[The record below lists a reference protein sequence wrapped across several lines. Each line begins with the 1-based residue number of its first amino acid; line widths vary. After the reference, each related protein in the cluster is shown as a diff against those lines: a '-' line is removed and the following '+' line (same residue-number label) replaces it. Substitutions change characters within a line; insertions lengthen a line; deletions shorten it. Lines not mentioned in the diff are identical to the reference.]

1 LVIKITH
8 LLTLTTQEVSI
19 NDKHS
24 SSLRPTPKS
33 NSHSWILWYILHTCI
48 IILCEQSIFQ
58 FPTQSGQKMKT
69 ITLTDD
75 QFDTLF
81 EFVDQKV
88 EYIVEKSID
97 YQDSEILNEWEDL
110 MDVHNVLEET
120 KDKYEQ
126 KLAKAQASQ
135 PVAEW

>member
-1 LVIKITH
+1 
-8 LLTLTTQEVSI
+8 
-19 NDKHS
+19 
-24 SSLRPTPKS
+24 
-33 NSHSWILWYILHTCI
+33 
-48 IILCEQSIFQ
+48 
-58 FPTQSGQKMKT
+58 MKT

-110 MDVHNVLEET
+110 FDVHSVLET
-120 KDKYEQ
+120 ADNW
-126 KLAKAQASQ
+126 S
-135 PVAEW
+135 